1 MTNYGQYDSI
11 RVRDDLLVD
20 GATTLTGALTQTGA
34 AALASTLAVAGATTL
49 SSTVAITGLSTMAAG
64 LTITVA
70 AAAATATRAL
80 KIAITQAT
88 PAMAD
93 GYGLIEKDVTVTGT
107 ATGQVTLESAW
118 LNFGTDAVIP
128 GYAHVH
134 NDGIW
139 DGTATLTN
147 AYVAWAK
154 YQCILSSNPARVSLW
169 ELNFSGADSEV
180 DALFSTNDQTLA
192 LGYQAGTPT
201 KAAVGSIPFSIDSNG
216 SIRYIYLYDEAD
228 A

>member
-11 RVRDDLLVD
+11 RVQHDLLVD
-20 GATTLTGALTQTGA
+20 GNSALTG
-34 AALASTLAVAGATTL
+34 
-49 SSTVAITGLSTMAAG
+49 TVAITDLSTMAAG

-80 KIAITQAT
+80 RIAITQAA
-88 PAMAD
+88 PAMVD

-118 LNFGTDAVIP
+118 LNFGGSAVIP

-139 DGTATLTN
+139 DGGATLTN
-147 AYVAWAK
+147 AYVAWSK
-154 YQCILSSNPARVSLW
+154 YQCILAANPARCTLW